1 MACCRGSSTQLCRV
15 HQYSCRRGTF
25 QLRSHRRWSFPLSV
39 AASACFR
46 CCLPIFGVR
55 SHPKPC
61 FIAAQHGVS
70 PNTKQIWWVA
80 AAQGITFFLSDV
92 IGISIE
98 QKYHQFDFAKYMPKK
113 PKRILFFLMVTQLVG
128 STR

>member
-1 MACCRGSSTQLCRV
+1 MHFHQQPIACLSKLCL
-15 HQYSCRRGTF
+15 F
-25 QLRSHRRWSFPLSV
+25 
-39 AASACFR
+39 
-46 CCLPIFGVR
+46 
-55 SHPKPC
+55 
-61 FIAAQHGVS
+61 AAQHGVS

-98 QKYHQFDFAKYMPKK
+98 LKYHQFDYAKFIPKK
-113 PKRILFFLMVTQLVG
+113 PTRILFFLMITQLVG